1 MACSR
6 SLNREVQAHNGAHY
20 PRRSSVGHPHVSKNE
35 NDDRT
40 AVSRAAVL
48 ACSDVPGGS
57 AIAQLHAEYGRLRH
71 GWLVRHEHWET
82 PSWSVVAA
90 HHLQTASRWGVGRR
104 SAASGMESAVDLT
117 VCPAHCVRTTTA
129 RCVAVIRPATLY
141 LLVTQAA

>member
-6 SLNREVQAHNGAHY
+6 SLNREVQAHNDAHH

-57 AIAQLHAEYGRLRH
+57 AIA
-71 GWLVRHEHWET
+71 
-82 PSWSVVAA
+82 
-90 HHLQTASRWGVGRR
+90 
-104 SAASGMESAVDLT
+104 LT